1 MALAES
7 SHDVPDLVVQTG
19 RGCAER
25 EREIVYRRNLRERE
39 AGGRRYIAVQ
49 GRAVKYSTAQ
59 CRAGQGRSIVQY
71 STGQGRAGQDGNFK
85 TRDRVTECVKAVTT
99 YYIL

>member
-7 SHDVPDLVVQTG
+7 SHDVPDLMVQTG

-25 EREIVYRRNLRERE
+25 EREIVCRRNFRERE
-39 AGGRRYIAVQ
+39 AGGGRYI
-49 GRAVKYSTAQ
+49 
-59 CRAGQGRSIVQY
+59 AGQGRSIVQY
-71 STGQGRAGQDGNFK
+71 RAGQEGDFK